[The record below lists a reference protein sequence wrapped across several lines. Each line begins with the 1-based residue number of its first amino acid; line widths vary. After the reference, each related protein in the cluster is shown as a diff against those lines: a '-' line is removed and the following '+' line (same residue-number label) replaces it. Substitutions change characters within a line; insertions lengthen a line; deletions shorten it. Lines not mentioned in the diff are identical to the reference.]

1 MFTSLPSDAR
11 TLLQWSWTE
20 IQTYYDDLAQRT
32 LDASNVAQWLAD
44 WTALDDRVSELQSR
58 HEVMTSQ
65 NTADKQAE
73 EDYNKFL
80 DTIYPRVE
88 AASQKLREKLIAS
101 GLEPENFQVPLK
113 KMRAEAALFR
123 EANLPLL
130 VEEHKLSNR
139 YDQIVG
145 AQTVEWDGK
154 EVTIS
159 QLRPVLLDTDRSR
172 REKAWRLSLQR
183 QMADRQPLNALWQTF
198 LTLRRQLAAN
208 AGMRDFRDYRWQ
220 QLFRFDYTPADCLR
234 FHQAIETAV
243 VPAAKRLYDKRR
255 RQLGVSTLRSWDL
268 QVDPLGRPPLKPF
281 KDADEL
287 KSVASSLF
295 HRVDPPLGGY
305 FDIMVR
311 ESLLDLANRKD
322 KAPGAYCT
330 GFPMSHRPFIFA
342 NAVGLHD
349 DLQTVLHESGHAF
362 HFMERDGLPY
372 AQQKQVG
379 MEFAEVASMS
389 MELLAAPYLARQQ
402 GGVYVEQDAAR
413 ARVEHLESVILF
425 WPYMAVVD
433 AFQHWVYENPDDA
446 ADPSKCDAQWVEQ
459 WERFMGGVDWSGLD
473 AEMQTGW
480 QRKLHIFEVPFYYVE
495 YGLAQ
500 LGATQIWRNA
510 LSDQAGAVAAY
521 RRALALGGTVSL
533 PELYAA
539 AGAKLAFDAGTLGAM
554 VSLAERTIEEL
565 ERHAG

>member
-1 MFTSLPSDAR
+1 MFTSLPNDAR
-11 TLLQWSWTE
+11 TLLKWSWTE
-20 IQTYYDDLAQRT
+20 IQPYYDDLAQRT
-32 LDASNVAQWLAD
+32 LDASSVAEWLAD

-73 EDYNKFL
+73 EDYNQFL

-101 GLEPENFQVPLK
+101 GLEPENFTVPLK

-159 QLRPVLLDTDRSR
+159 QLRPVLLETDRSR

-183 QMADRQPLNALWQTF
+183 QLANRQPLNELWQTF
-198 LTLRRQLAAN
+198 LTLRRKLAAN
-208 AGMRDFRDYRWQ
+208 AGLQSFRDFRWQ
-220 QLFRFDYTPADCLR
+220 QLLRFDYTPADCLR
-234 FHQAIETAV
+234 FHQAIEIAV

-255 RQLGVSTLRSWDL
+255 RQLGVNTLKPWDL

-287 KSVASSLF
+287 KAVASSLF
-295 HRVDPPLGGY
+295 HRVDPPLGNY
-305 FDIMVR
+305 FDIMVH
-311 ESLLDLANRKD
+311 ESLLDLSNRKN

-330 GFPMSHRPFIFA
+330 GFPMSHRPFIFS

-389 MELLAAPYLARQQ
+389 MELLAAPYLARGQ
-402 GGVYVEQDAAR
+402 GGVYVEGDAVR

-433 AFQHWVYENPDDA
+433 AFQHWVYENPDAA
-446 ADPSKCDAQWVEQ
+446 ADPSKCDAEWAVQWD
-459 WERFMGGVDWSGLD
+459 RFMGGVDWSGLD
-473 AEMQTGW
+473 QEMMTGW

-533 PELYAA
+533 PELYNA
-539 AGAKLAFDAGTLGAM
+539 AGAKLAFDAETLGAM
-554 VSLAERTIEEL
+554 VTLAERTIDEL